1 MSLTGV
7 MIPLAEPLS
16 LKSLIGEASTSAIP
30 ATTETITTLST
41 TFASSGIVPLFSVSD
56 YQVSDTEPHDED
68 PPAITFE
75 KEELDTT
82 LESAA
87 VS

>member
-16 LKSLIGEASTSAIP
+16 LKSLIGEAST
-30 ATTETITTLST
+30 
-41 TFASSGIVPLFSVSD
+41 F
-56 YQVSDTEPHDED
+56 SDTEPQDED

-87 VS
+87 VADVPCSWQDVPVAVSELVYFLP